1 MKLNKKQIIVMSII
15 GLSIVVTIVLI
26 VNLASSLKQY
36 KEAEQ
41 EYTEV
46 VNSSVVE
53 ESNVQSGVKYSTEA
67 KLLNVSTVQSDDT
80 SSTVTMEADK
90 IPNITIDFDELLSV
104 NKDCIGWIYVPNTR
118 INYPIVQSHDNIDYV
133 KSTFSGSENK
143 SGAIFSDCRI
153 VSPFS
158 QKTIIYGH
166 NMKNGT
172 MFHDLLEIEADDS
185 IKDIWVFTVSGH
197 IYHYTVKEVIRT
209 DMLDKN
215 VYSVKAEYSDEL
227 VLSTCIANKDRL
239 VVIAER
245 DWYKFNG

>member
-1 MKLNKKQIIVMSII
+1 MKLNKKQIIVMGII

-36 KEAEQ
+36 KEAEK

-46 VNSSVVE
+46 VNSAVVE
-53 ESNVQSGVKYSTEA
+53 ERNVQSGVKYSTEA

-80 SSTVTMEADK
+80 SSTVTMEAGK

-104 NKDCIGWIYVPNTR
+104 NKDCIGWIYVPDTR

-133 KSTFSGSENK
+133 KSTFSGNENK

-209 DMLDKN
+209 DMLDKK

>member
-1 MKLNKKQIIVMSII
+1 MKLNKKQIIVMGII

-46 VNSSVVE
+46 VNSAIVE

-80 SSTVTMEADK
+80 SSTVTMEAGK

-104 NKDCIGWIYVPNTR
+104 NKDCIGWIYVPDTR

-133 KSTFSGSENK
+133 KSTFSGNENK